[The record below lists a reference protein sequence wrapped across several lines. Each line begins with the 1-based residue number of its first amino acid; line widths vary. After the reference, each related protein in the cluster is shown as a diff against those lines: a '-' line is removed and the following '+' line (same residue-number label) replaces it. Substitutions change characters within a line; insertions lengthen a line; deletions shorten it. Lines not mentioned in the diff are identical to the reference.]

1 MYSTNEKTEKSEI
14 RELTPEE
21 LEINPEKYHIKPED
35 FVVEIEKT
43 KEETIK
49 IKKKLSYRRVSDGID
64 NMLFG
69 FVNGYTHT
77 GKVDVEEAVKVFCS
91 SFGIPTSPKLLEKG
105 VNTYIRLSI
114 ELNNERRAS

>member
-21 LEINPEKYHIKPED
+21 LEINPEKFQIKPEH
-35 FVVEIEKT
+35 FEIEIEKT

-49 IKKKLSYRRVSDGID
+49 IRKKLAYRQVSNGID

-69 FVNGYTHT
+69 FVHGYTHA
-77 GKVDVEEAVKVFCS
+77 GKVDVDEAVKAFCN
-91 SFGIPTSPKLLEKG
+91 SFGLSLTPELIEKG
-105 VNTYIRLSI
+105 VTTYFKMSADFS
-114 ELNNERRAS
+114 NERRAS